1 MITISD
7 ALTPEH
13 VKINLTAGSFE
24 DALTTLVASLKNDE
38 RVDDWA
44 TLVAGLRANP
54 PCKVSEVAEFGIC
67 IPHARTNAVT
77 SMVMSAGRCD
87 APLFLPDCDR
97 PIRYFFCIGVPQTMA
112 ADYLRSVGSLMRLMT
127 DPETE
132 NSVRDAK
139 SPAEFVSAL
148 SGLERKLR

>member
-1 MITISD
+1 MITIAD

-13 VKINLTAGSFE
+13 VKINLNGGSFE
-24 DALTTLVASLKNDE
+24 DVLAALFASLKNDE
-38 RVDDWA
+38 RVDDWTA
-44 TLVAGLRANP
+44 LVAGLRANP
-54 PCKVSEVAEFGIC
+54 PCKVSEVAYFGIC

-77 SMVMSAGRCD
+77 SMVMSAGRCES
-87 APLFLPDCDR
+87 PMFLPDCDR

-112 ADYLRSVGSLMRLMT
+112 ADYLRIVGALMRLMT

-132 NSVRDAK
+132 ASVRESK
-139 SPAEFVSAL
+139 TPAEFVSAL

>member
-1 MITISD
+1 MITIAD

-13 VKINLTAGSFE
+13 VKINLSGCTFE
-24 DALTTLVASLKNDE
+24 TMLTTLVASLKTDE

-44 TLVAGLRANP
+44 ALVAGLRANP
-54 PCKVSEVAEFGIC
+54 PCKVSESADFGIC

-87 APLFLPDCDR
+87 EPLLLPDCAR
-97 PIRYFFCIGVPQTMA
+97 PIRYFFCIGVPQAMA
-112 ADYLRSVGSLMRLMT
+112 ADYLRIVGALMRLMT
-127 DPETE
+127 DLETE
-132 NSVRDAK
+132 TLVREAR
-139 SPAEFVSAL
+139 SPAQFVSAL